1 MGSLKRWKR
10 MPQVDTFRILGR
22 DPVQMCAVPSRE
34 AVRQEREKPAE
45 KRRSNR
51 DHRFNPTRER
61 FHTSNSVYG
70 SFYDDNYKINPK
82 FYSQSRLY
90 PKGVGLRFLIELPR
104 IIFWFTSCISKI
116 FSNVP

>member
-1 MGSLKRWKR
+1 MGSHGSESFIKA
-10 MPQVDTFRILGR
+10 MEENAQVDTFRILGR

-34 AVRQEREKPAE
+34 VVRQDREKPAE

-51 DHRFNPTRER
+51 YHRFNPTRER

-90 PKGVGLRFLIELPR
+90 TKGVGL
-104 IIFWFTSCISKI
+104 
-116 FSNVP
+116 